1 MPCCSYAFP
10 SKLFSFKIKQ
20 IREHEQLSAHLSA
33 NSIGKG
39 EGKIETE
46 PNQANQAA
54 ASSASQLMKIPG
66 GIDGRNLASAPSPLP
81 SIPFPPQETLQTR
94 RSGEGKRK
102 IEIGRG
108 RTLEKESH
116 GGLERGKQLQLAE
129 FANRLKRLNLGNFI
143 NVIVGI
149 SSYLA
154 NP

>member
-1 MPCCSYAFP
+1 MN
-10 SKLFSFKIKQ
+10 
-20 IREHEQLSAHLSA
+20 AHLSA

-46 PNQANQAA
+46 PIQASKQP

-116 GGLERGKQLQLAE
+116 GGLERGKQLQASSRPDVL
-129 FANRLKRLNLGNFI
+129 
-143 NVIVGI
+143 IVGTKKLHLCLRRPESNI
-149 SSYLA
+149 SLPSLEQEGLFLVKHQ
-154 NP
+154 PSSSRV